1 MTIRLTRLF
10 ARVRGAQM
18 ALAALF
24 ATTLPVAAGTPS
36 EKADALLE
44 ALIKTNDP
52 GLAVFVAQ
60 DGKIL
65 FEKG

>member
-1 MTIRLTRLF
+1 
-10 ARVRGAQM
+10 M
-18 ALAALF
+18 ALAALL
-24 ATTLPVAAGTPS
+24 ATTLPVAAETPS
-36 EKADALLE
+36 EKAGALLK

-52 GLAVFVAQ
+52 GLAVLVAQ

>member
-1 MTIRLTRLF
+1 
-10 ARVRGAQM
+10 M

-24 ATTLPVAAGTPS
+24 ATALPVAAETPS
-36 EKADALLE
+36 EKAGALLK

-52 GLAVFVAQ
+52 GLTVLAAQ